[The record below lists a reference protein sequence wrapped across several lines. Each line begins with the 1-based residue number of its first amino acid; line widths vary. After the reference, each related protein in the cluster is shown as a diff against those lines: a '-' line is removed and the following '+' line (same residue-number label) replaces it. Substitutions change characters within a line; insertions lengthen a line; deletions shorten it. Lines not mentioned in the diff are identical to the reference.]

1 MKRLHQI
8 TPILLLLISS
18 FLVNSCSKEKIE
30 QNIIVDAVT
39 NGRWLVTQFT
49 EAGTDVSSEFVVFEF
64 QFYDNGTVQA
74 INGSTITPGTW
85 TANVDA
91 KTITSTFTSSNTT
104 LNRLNDTWK
113 IFNSSLTLVE
123 ANPLNTSRVAYLKMN
138 KK

>member
-1 MKRLHQI
+1 MRKRRHFI
-8 TPILLLLISS
+8 PIIFLILS
-18 FLVNSCSKEKIE
+18 FLFNSCSKEKIE

-39 NGRWLVTQFT
+39 NGRWLVTQFS
-49 EAGTDVSSEFVVFEF
+49 EAGTEVSLEFAPFEF
-64 QFYDNGTVQA
+64 QFFENGIVQA
-74 INGSTITPGTW
+74 FNGSTITTGNW

-91 KTITSTFTSSNTT
+91 RTITSTFPGTNTT

-123 ANPLNTSRVAYLKMN
+123 ANPLNTSRIAYLKMN

>member
-1 MKRLHQI
+1 MKRTRQI
-8 TPILLLLISS
+8 IPILIILLSS
-18 FLVNSCSKEKIE
+18 FLVNSCSKEKIQ

-49 EAGTDVSSEFVVFEF
+49 EGTTDVTSEFTPFEF
-64 QFYDNGTVQA
+64 QFYENGKVDA
-74 INGSTITPGTW
+74 INGSTITSGTW

-91 KTITSTFTSSNTT
+91 KTISSTFPGTNTT